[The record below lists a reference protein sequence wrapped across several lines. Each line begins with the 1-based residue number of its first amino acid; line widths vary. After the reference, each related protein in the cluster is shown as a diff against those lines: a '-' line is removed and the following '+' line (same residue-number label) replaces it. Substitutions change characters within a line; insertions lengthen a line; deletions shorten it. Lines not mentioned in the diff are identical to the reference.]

1 VTTMAPQSKRGVESV
16 HREAR
21 VRDRAQRFL
30 RRWRYGYIGLAGAT
44 IFFCLSAT
52 PSLLPRGWLFQGV
65 ISGLL
70 AALGYG
76 LGVLTG
82 SVARLVLGRQRLPA
96 PSRTA
101 WRVLAVTATVLI
113 VLFCWWGS
121 AWQRD
126 IHRLMGMPAPPRGGY
141 VIVILIA
148 VPVFA
153 ALVGLVRLLRRAG
166 GRLASFLGR
175 WIPATAARA
184 VSVVVVLAL
193 AIGVANGVVLRGL
206 FRVADSSFATINGET
221 QPDVRT
227 PTSSSRSGGP
237 GSLVTWSSLGNQGRS
252 FVGGGPTTTELQRFS
267 GVPAEEPIRVYA
279 GLGIAPTPEERAAV
293 AVRELQRTGAF
304 SRRVLCVITT
314 TGTGWVNA
322 AAVDPLEYMY
332 NGDTALVSMQY
343 SYLPSWISFLV
354 DQDRARDAGRAL
366 FSDVY
371 AVWSHLPRGDRP
383 KLLVFGE
390 SLGSFGAETAF
401 SGSEDMQARTDGVLL
416 VGPPNNNTLWR
427 EFVAD
432 RDPGSRAVLPSYQQG
447 VTVRFAA
454 DPGNLRQ
461 PPTEWSRPR
470 VLYLQHASDPI
481 TWWSPRLM
489 LSRPDWLAEPRAAD
503 VSQRM
508 RWYPFVTFWQVTVD
522 MALSENVPP
531 GHGHDF
537 GTAPV
542 WAWATIAPPDGW
554 TADRTAALMDSEA
567 RPR

>member
-1 VTTMAPQSKRGVESV
+1 MTSPAVGFELHGRPGPGVGRGRPVPRAGGCGDPVAPLMIRAGPAVQVPDNRLGGGCVTTMAPQSKRGVESV

-82 SVARLVLGRQRLPA
+82 AVARLVLGRQRLPA

-153 ALVGLVRLLRRAG
+153 ALVGLVRLLRGAG

-175 WIPATAARA
+175 WIPTTAARA

-237 GSLVTWSSLGNQGRS
+237 GSLVTWSSLGNQGPR
-252 FVGGGPTTTELQRFS
+252 FV
-267 GVPAEEPIRVYA
+267 
-279 GLGIAPTPEERAAV
+279 
-293 AVRELQRTGAF
+293 
-304 SRRVLCVITT
+304 
-314 TGTGWVNA
+314 
-322 AAVDPLEYMY
+322 
-332 NGDTALVSMQY
+332 
-343 SYLPSWISFLV
+343 
-354 DQDRARDAGRAL
+354 
-366 FSDVY
+366 
-371 AVWSHLPRGDRP
+371 
-383 KLLVFGE
+383 
-390 SLGSFGAETAF
+390 
-401 SGSEDMQARTDGVLL
+401 
-416 VGPPNNNTLWR
+416 
-427 EFVAD
+427 
-432 RDPGSRAVLPSYQQG
+432 
-447 VTVRFAA
+447 
-454 DPGNLRQ
+454 
-461 PPTEWSRPR
+461 
-470 VLYLQHASDPI
+470 
-481 TWWSPRLM
+481 
-489 LSRPDWLAEPRAAD
+489 
-503 VSQRM
+503 
-508 RWYPFVTFWQVTVD
+508 
-522 MALSENVPP
+522 
-531 GHGHDF
+531 
-537 GTAPV
+537 
-542 WAWATIAPPDGW
+542 
-554 TADRTAALMDSEA
+554 
-567 RPR
+567 